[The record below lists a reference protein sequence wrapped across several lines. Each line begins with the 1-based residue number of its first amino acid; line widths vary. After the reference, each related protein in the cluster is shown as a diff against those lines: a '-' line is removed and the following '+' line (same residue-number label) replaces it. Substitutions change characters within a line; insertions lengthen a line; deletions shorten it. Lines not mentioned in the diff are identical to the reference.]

1 MSISQARAR
10 QIIKEEVTRALR
22 TRRLS
27 EMGGMHGHMED
38 AAYEGAVEGAYEGD
52 VYEIDEMSLD
62 DGYSMEDDSMM
73 EMEDEDMM
81 EMDDDMME
89 MDDDMGSMY
98 DGDMGA
104 GDAAMMESLRRRL
117 LGRRTRR

>member
-10 QIIKEEVTRALR
+10 QIIKEEVSRALR

-38 AAYEGAVEGAYEGD
+38 AAYEGAYEGD
-52 VYEIDEMSLD
+52 VYEFDEMSLD

-81 EMDDDMME
+81 EMDDDM
-89 MDDDMGSMY
+89 GNMY
-98 DGDMGA
+98 DGNMGA

>member
-10 QIIKEEVTRALR
+10 QIIKEEVSRALR

-38 AAYEGAVEGAYEGD
+38 AAYEGAYEGD
-52 VYEIDEMSLD
+52 VYEFDEMSLD

-73 EMEDEDMM
+73 EMEDDM
-81 EMDDDMME
+81 EEGQHDN
-89 MDDDMGSMY
+89 DMGGQH
-98 DGDMGA
+98 DNDLGA

>member
-10 QIIKEEVTRALR
+10 QIIKEEVSRALR

-38 AAYEGAVEGAYEGD
+38 AAYEGAYEGD
-52 VYEIDEMSLD
+52 VYEFDEMSLD

-81 EMDDDMME
+81 EMDDDMCN
-89 MDDDMGSMY
+89 MY
-98 DGDMGA
+98 DRDMGA

>member
-10 QIIKEEVTRALR
+10 QIIKEEVSRALR

-27 EMGGMHGHMED
+27 EMGGMHSHMED
-38 AAYEGAVEGAYEGD
+38 AAYEGTYEGD
-52 VYEIDEMSLD
+52 VYEFDAAALEGD
-62 DGYSMEDDSMM
+62 YGMEDDDMM

-81 EMDDDMME
+81 EMDDDM
-89 MDDDMGSMY
+89 GNMY

>member
-1 MSISQARAR
+1 MSITQARAR
-10 QIIKEEVTRALR
+10 QIIKEEVSRALR

-38 AAYEGAVEGAYEGD
+38 AAYEGAYEGD
-52 VYEIDEMSLD
+52 VYEFDEMSLD

-81 EMDDDMME
+81 EMDDDM
-89 MDDDMGSMY
+89 GNMY